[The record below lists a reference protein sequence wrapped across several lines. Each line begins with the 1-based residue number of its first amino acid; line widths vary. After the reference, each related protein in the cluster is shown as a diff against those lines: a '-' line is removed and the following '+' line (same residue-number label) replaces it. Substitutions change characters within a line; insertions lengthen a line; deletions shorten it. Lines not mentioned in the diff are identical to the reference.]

1 MSSETINSEQ
11 LRDAFRVVAEKMKA
25 RSEELRVLD
34 AACGDGDLGVTV
46 TKGFSA
52 IAARL
57 NELEGD
63 PPDRL
68 LATLGMT
75 FNNAAASTFGVFF
88 ATALM
93 HASNCITGQVRFS
106 VNDFCGMLEAAA
118 EGIKTRGHADVG
130 DRTILD
136 ALIPACAAARTA
148 LSTDSSFDTI
158 LSAATAAAKQ
168 GAADSAELLPKTGRA
183 RWLGDKVKGTQ
194 DPGATFVY
202 FFLDACCNALH
213 PSFEGSNQ

>member
-1 MSSETINSEQ
+1 MSSETVNSEV
-11 LRDAFRVVAEKMKA
+11 LRDAFHVIAEKMKA

-46 TKGFSA
+46 TKGFTA
-52 IAARL
+52 IDTRL
-57 NELEGD
+57 DELEGD

-93 HASNCITGQVRFS
+93 YASNCITGQGEFS
-106 VNDFCGMLEAAA
+106 ATDFCAMLQAAA

-136 ALIPACAAARTA
+136 ALIPACNAADTA
-148 LSTDSSFDTI
+148 LSTDGSFDAV
-158 LSAATAAAKQ
+158 LSAATAAAKR

-202 FFLDACCNALH
+202 FFLDACCDALH
-213 PSFEGSNQ
+213 ASPEGSAL